1 MNKTLII
8 ASMALALA
16 ACGGDGDDPPHPHP
30 DTFPAEGLYRG
41 KSSAN
46 QDITALVL
54 DDGTY
59 YVVYEAA
66 PFSPGLVQGTMQAA
80 HGSFTSSDGKDFSVA
95 SRDVAGV
102 SLHGNYATRAHLN
115 GTIRYTAT
123 GQTATFTSTYDRD
136 YERTPSL
143 ATVAGTYQ
151 GQAVARNA
159 VESVAMSISTAGVIN
174 GMGASGCRFTG
185 VVRPRS
191 RGNVYDITVSYGP
204 SPCARPGQ
212 PLRGVA
218 YQRSDDRSLFAT
230 AMNAERTVSL
240 LFEGL
245 Q

>member
-16 ACGGDGDDPPHPHP
+16 ACGGDGDDPPQPHP
-30 DTFPAEGLYRG
+30 KLFPAGGLYRG
-41 KSSAN
+41 KTSAN

-59 YVVYEAA
+59 YIAYEAA
-66 PFSPGLVQGTMQAA
+66 PLSSGVLQGTMEAA

-95 SRDVAGV
+95 FREIFEV
-102 SLHGNYATRAHLN
+102 SLHGNYATGAHLN
-115 GTIRYTAT
+115 GTIRYAAT
-123 GQTATFTSTYDRD
+123 GQSATFTSTYDRD
-136 YERTPSL
+136 YERTPSI
-143 ATVAGTYQ
+143 ATVAGTYE
-151 GQAVARNA
+151 GQALTRGA
-159 VESVAMSISTAGVIN
+159 VESTAMSISTTGVIN

-191 RGNVYDITVSYGP
+191 RGNVYDITVTYGP

-212 PLRGVA
+212 HLRGIA
-218 YQRSDDRSLFAT
+218 YHRSDDRTLFAT
-230 AMNAERTVSL
+230 AMNADRTESL

-245 Q
+245 R